1 MNIFA
6 IFGTSFLVA
15 LTGAMAPGPLLT
27 VTLAESARRGKKAG
41 PLLVAGHA
49 ALELLLV
56 TLLVL
61 GLAPFLSRPQV
72 VAVIG
77 IVGGLFLFWMGASL
91 LRDVIKGRLVLDLGA
106 AGNRELAGVVGG
118 GAGKLIGLGAAVSLA
133 NPYWSLWWATVGFAY
148 LTVALRMGLL
158 GVGAFFTGHILA
170 DFLWYSVV
178 AWMIASGHRFLGPR
192 FYRGVLGLSGIFLLG
207 LAGYFVLSGL
217 RFQGVL

>member
-1 MNIFA
+1 MNLFA
-6 IFGTSFLVA
+6 VFGTSFLVA

-27 VTLAESARRGKKAG
+27 VTLAESARRGKKVG
-41 PLLVAGHA
+41 PLLVVGHA

-56 TLLVL
+56 VLLVL

-77 IVGGLFLFWMGASL
+77 MVGGLFLFWMGASL

-106 AGNRELAGVVGG
+106 AGNRELGGG

-148 LTVALRMGLL
+148 LTIALPMGPL

-178 AWMIASGHRFLGPR
+178 AWAIASGRHFLGPR
-192 FYRGVLGLSGIFLLG
+192 FYRGILGLSGIFLLG

-217 RFQGVL
+217 HFQGVF